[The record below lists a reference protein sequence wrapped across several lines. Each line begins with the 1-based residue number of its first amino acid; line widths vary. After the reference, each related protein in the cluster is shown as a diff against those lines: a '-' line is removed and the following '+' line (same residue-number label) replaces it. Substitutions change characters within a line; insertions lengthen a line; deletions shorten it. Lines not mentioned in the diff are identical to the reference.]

1 MAGVK
6 KRPRVIAIEE
16 HYFDPE
22 LLAQNKDGWVQRM
35 DPEIKKRL
43 NDLGALRLKEM
54 DEGGI
59 DVAVLSHG
67 GHGMQSLSADVAVP
81 LAPRV
86 NDRLYEVTRAHPD
99 RYAAFAVLPTADP
112 KASADELERCVTK
125 MGFKGAMTH
134 GLANGLF
141 LDDKKF
147 WPIYERAEALDIPI
161 YLHPST
167 PHPAVTDAYYK
178 DYAKEFPGITTAA
191 LGYTVEGMVQGV
203 RIVLSR
209 VFEKHPKLKIIL
221 GHMGE
226 GIPFL
231 LWRIQHT
238 LNHSASIDFREIFCK
253 HVWIT
258 TSGFFSDPALMCAIM
273 EMGADRVIFSVDWPY
288 IRNDE
293 GTAWLDHAALS
304 AEDKAKIYSGNAEK
318 LLRMGRNA

>member
-1 MAGVK
+1 MSGGT

-22 LLAQNKDGWVQRM
+22 LLAQNNDGWVQRM

-43 NDLGALRLKEM
+43 NDLGDLRIKEM

-67 GHGMQSLSADVAVP
+67 GHGMQALSADVAVP
-81 LAPRV
+81 LAKGV
-86 NDRLYEVTRAHPD
+86 NDRLYETVRGHPD

-112 KASADELERCVTK
+112 KAAADELERCVTK
-125 MGFKGAMTH
+125 YGFKGAMTH
-134 GLANGLF
+134 GLQKGEF
-141 LDDKKF
+141 LDLPKY
-147 WPIYERAEALDIPI
+147 WPIYERAAALDVPI

-167 PHPAVTDAYYK
+167 PHPAVHEAYYK
-178 DYAKEFPGITTAA
+178 DYAKSHPGIATAA
-191 LGYTVEGMVQGV
+191 LAYTVEGMVQGV
-203 RIVLSR
+203 RIVLSG
-209 VFEKHPKLKIIL
+209 VFDKHPNLKIIL

-231 LWRIQHT
+231 IWRIHHT
-238 LNHSASIDFREIFCK
+238 LGHSSAVEFREIFCK
-253 HVWIT
+253 HFWVT
-258 TSGFFSDPALMCAIM
+258 TSGFFSDPALMCTIM
-273 EMGADRVIFSVDWPY
+273 EMGADRVIFSIDWPY
-288 IRNDE
+288 IKNDE
-293 GTAWLDHAALS
+293 GTEWLDHAALS